1 MQGSLQHL
9 GYHYPTFV
17 AVDEHHDTED
27 GNADYEPRRKN
38 LDCTHEF
45 PSCSF
50 LETSICVNAYIIE
63 ITIFTY
69 VVRLD
74 CAIRLNNDAL
84 LFSLSANAVTMV

>member
-1 MQGSLQHL
+1 MLLLTSTTILK
-9 GYHYPTFV
+9 
-17 AVDEHHDTED
+17 TE
-27 GNADYEPRRKN
+27 NADYETSRKN

-50 LETSICVNAYIIE
+50 LETSICVNAYIVV

-74 CAIRLNNDAL
+74 CSIRFNNDAL
-84 LFSLSANAVTMV
+84 LFFLSANAVTMV